1 MFIAVCN
8 SVRCAVCGVRH
19 LNSCDVR
26 SSMWQCVRLCGSA
39 AVCGSV
45 HGCLRRCHGCVRLL
59 GIPYG
64 LLYVKYGLIPREF

>member
-1 MFIAVCN
+1 
-8 SVRCAVCGVRH
+8 VRAAIMQQCAR
-19 LNSCDVR
+19 
-26 SSMWQCVRLCGSA
+26 QCV

-45 HGCLRRCHGCVRLL
+45 IMCGSASGGACVL